1 MVIGAIKKIKLS
13 ELTENIWK
21 NSVPDGKNIMYKD
34 FKIYSTIEK
43 NTSRN
48 TFCTCFS
55 LLGLPLQNPT
65 DWGA

>member
-34 FKIYSTIEK
+34 FKIGIS
-43 NTSRN
+43 
-48 TFCTCFS
+48 
-55 LLGLPLQNPT
+55 
-65 DWGA
+65 